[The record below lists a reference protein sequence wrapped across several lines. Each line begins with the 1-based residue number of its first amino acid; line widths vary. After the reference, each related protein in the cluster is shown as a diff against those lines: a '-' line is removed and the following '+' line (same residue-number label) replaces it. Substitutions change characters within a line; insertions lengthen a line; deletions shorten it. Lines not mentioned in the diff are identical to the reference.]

1 MSVKMVWSWAG
12 RSRALARVLP
22 LCGMVGIALAGM
34 SQSAGAQTPPAPQ
47 TTTATYQDWLVRCA
61 SPEGQPKACEVAQT
75 FQAQGGQGAIAQIAL
90 GRATKT
96 DPMRLIVELP
106 PGVRLPAGVTVQTS
120 EKASPLTLAFQT
132 CPRSCFAELE
142 LKPDQVQ
149 ALRSAS
155 GPGVLTFEDGSRRKV
170 QLPVSFNGFA
180 AALDASQK

>member
-1 MSVKMVWSWAG
+1 MSVKKVCSWAG
-12 RSRALARVLP
+12 WSRAMARLLP
-22 LCGMVGIALAGM
+22 VCGMIGVALVGMDQGAA
-34 SQSAGAQTPPAPQ
+34 AQTSPAPQ

-75 FQAQGGQGAIAQIAL
+75 FQAQGGQGAIAQIVL

-106 PGVRLPAGVTVQTS
+106 PGVRLPAGVTMQTS
-120 EKASPLTLAFQT
+120 EKAAPLTLAFQT
-132 CPRSCFAELE
+132 CPRSCFAERE
-142 LKPDQVQ
+142 LKPDQLL

-155 GPGVLTFEDGSRRKV
+155 GPGVLTFEDGSGHKV
-170 QLPVSFNGFA
+170 QLPVSFKGFA